1 MTLSL
6 RGRVTWSFIIANSV
20 VLALMFIVFNYLNNL
35 NKDIESITVKS
46 NRVALLTDE
55 IRISAV
61 SLLKYQRRILT
72 NKPTPQQVDKIIN
85 LCEGF
90 TSQLHT
96 LDSLY
101 QNPDAKK
108 IVGQMLSYVDSLKL
122 VLSKGAL
129 FNRGTSGLSTIG
141 ELADKILD
149 SFSEFQDI
157 QYYETVERDKKI
169 KKIIGETKRHM
180 MIVLII
186 GFLFTIILALVIPGK
201 IALPFKK
208 IKDAIRE
215 LQDCNFDV
223 SIYYSQDDEIGEIAR
238 EMNKMIYS
246 FKVFEE
252 LRADRISVENR
263 KFDALANLVRKP
275 VLVANAHGELIY
287 MNNQTYSL
295 LQVQSEDVIGKEMT
309 ETVIPSPII
318 GAYELALKRRS
329 KIENEEVKI
338 AARSQKNA
346 DEEEELQE
354 RVKEKTKEKTKD
366 SEKSK
371 DKRRES
377 KDSSTKAL
385 EGEVL
390 DPETE
395 SEEEKEPEYLYEGY
409 ANVIPI
415 RGKESSL
422 DYYLMVLSKEVFV

>member
-1 MTLSL
+1 MNLSL
-6 RGRVTWSFIIANSV
+6 KGRVKWSFIIANV
-20 VLALMFIVFNYLNNL
+20 VVVALTFVVFYYLDNL
-35 NKDIESITVKS
+35 NKDIEQITVKS

-61 SLLKYQRRILT
+61 SLLKYQRKLLT
-72 NKPTPQQVDKIIN
+72 KKPTPQQVDKIIS

-108 IVGQMLSYVDSLKL
+108 VVGQMLSYVDSLKL

-129 FNRGTSGLSTIG
+129 FSRGGAGMTTIG
-141 ELADKILD
+141 DLSDKILD

-157 QYYETVERDKKI
+157 QYFETVERDRKI
-169 KKIIGETKRHM
+169 KDIISDTKRHM

-186 GFLFTIILALVIPGK
+186 GFLSTIILALVIPGK

-223 SIYYSQDDEIGEIAR
+223 SIYYSQEDEIGEIAR

-263 KFDALANLVRKP
+263 KFDALANLVRRP
-275 VLVANAHGELIY
+275 VLVANTSGSLIY
-287 MNNQTYSL
+287 LNNQTYSL

-309 ETVIPSPII
+309 EAVIPTTII
-318 GAYELALKRRS
+318 ETFELALKRRS
-329 KIENEEVKI
+329 KIENNEIKI
-338 AARSQKNA
+338 LAKRQ
-346 DEEEELQE
+346 EEEEE
-354 RVKEKTKEKTKD
+354 EED
-366 SEKSK
+366 SNV
-371 DKRRES
+371 
-377 KDSSTKAL
+377 L
-385 EGEVL
+385 EGEVI
-390 DPETE
+390 DAP
-395 SEEEKEPEYLYEGY
+395 SEEDLAAQEKEPEYVYEGY

-422 DYYLMVLSKEVFV
+422 DYYLMVLSKEVFM

>member
-1 MTLSL
+1 MNLSL
-6 RGRVTWSFIIANSV
+6 KGRVKWSFIIANV
-20 VLALMFIVFNYLNNL
+20 VVVALTFVVFYYLDNL
-35 NKDIESITVKS
+35 NKDIEQITVKS

-61 SLLKYQRRILT
+61 SLLKYQRKLLT
-72 NKPTPQQVDKIIN
+72 KKPTPQQVDKIIS

-108 IVGQMLSYVDSLKL
+108 VVGQMLSYVDSLKL

-129 FNRGTSGLSTIG
+129 FSRGGAGMTTIG
-141 ELADKILD
+141 DLSDKILD

-157 QYYETVERDKKI
+157 QYFETVERDRKI
-169 KKIIGETKRHM
+169 KDIISDTKRHM

-186 GFLFTIILALVIPGK
+186 GFLSTIILALVIPGK

-223 SIYYSQDDEIGEIAR
+223 SIYYSQEDEIGEIAR

-263 KFDALANLVRKP
+263 KFDALANLVRRP
-275 VLVANAHGELIY
+275 VLVANTSGSLIY
-287 MNNQTYSL
+287 LNNQTYSL

-309 ETVIPSPII
+309 EAVIPTTII
-318 GAYELALKRRS
+318 ETFELALKRRS
-329 KIENEEVKI
+329 KIENNEIKI
-338 AARSQKNA
+338 LAKRQ
-346 DEEEELQE
+346 EEEEE
-354 RVKEKTKEKTKD
+354 D
-366 SEKSK
+366 SNV
-371 DKRRES
+371 
-377 KDSSTKAL
+377 L
-385 EGEVL
+385 EGEVI
-390 DPETE
+390 DAP
-395 SEEEKEPEYLYEGY
+395 SEEDLAAQEKEPEYVYEGY

-422 DYYLMVLSKEVFV
+422 DYYLMVLSKEVFM

>member
-1 MTLSL
+1 
-6 RGRVTWSFIIANSV
+6 
-20 VLALMFIVFNYLNNL
+20 L

-309 ETVIPSPII
+309 ETVIPLPII
-318 GAYELALKRRS
+318 DAYELALKRRS

-338 AARSQKNA
+338 AARSQKSIEEDDDSA
-346 DEEEELQE
+346 D
-354 RVKEKTKEKTKD
+354 
-366 SEKSK
+366 KSK
-371 DKRRES
+371 DS
-377 KDSSTKAL
+377 DSQAL

-390 DPETE
+390 DAQEA
-395 SEEEKEPEYLYEGY
+395 EEEKEPEYLYEGY